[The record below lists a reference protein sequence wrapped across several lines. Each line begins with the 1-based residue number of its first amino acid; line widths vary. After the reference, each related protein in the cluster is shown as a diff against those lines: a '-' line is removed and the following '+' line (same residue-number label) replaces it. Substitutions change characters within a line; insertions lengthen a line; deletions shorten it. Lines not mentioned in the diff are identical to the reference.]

1 MQNCIE
7 TLLLFQVSHWNRCYM
22 SLTVVVGWLCWA
34 GWHHSHRG
42 LGGVNWSGQGLAKI
56 SAAQT
61 VSSESWR
68 NMCLVFTHFY
78 CLSLEIRLCSR
89 DALTMSSLL
98 LCSSGKNLMERDI
111 WYQGTSARPGGSNSW
126 RSNTESSHLHSK
138 LKVIWTAKW
147 ME

>member
-42 LGGVNWSGQGLAKI
+42 LGGVLTGQGRAWLKSQLLRQFPVRAGE
-56 SAAQT
+56 T
-61 VSSESWR
+61 
-68 NMCLVFTHFY
+68 CLVFAHFY

-98 LCSSGKNLMERDI
+98 LCSSGMNLMERDI